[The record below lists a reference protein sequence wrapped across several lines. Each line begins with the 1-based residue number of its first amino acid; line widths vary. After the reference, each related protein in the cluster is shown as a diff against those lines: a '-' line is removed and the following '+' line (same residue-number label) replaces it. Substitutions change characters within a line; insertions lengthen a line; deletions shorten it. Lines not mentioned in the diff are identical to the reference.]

1 MGRSSNLFFTG
12 CRSDTEGFLLDYN
25 ARRLVFWVLK
35 EFRAQLLL
43 AGAVAL
49 AVGYAFGCFSK
60 ARIAASNPIS
70 VFDLNAAPDRY
81 NARNVCVRGMVLNL
95 KDAGA
100 EPADLPY
107 AIFSLK
113 ETRGAGDYDFINVI
127 SFKERESTPE
137 GMVLA
142 CGVFN
147 TMKQVGKDTY
157 HNVILLNR
165 FKSAGNG
172 RPDAPLRG
180 AKRSRAF

>member
-1 MGRSSNLFFTG
+1 M
-12 CRSDTEGFLLDYN
+12 LDYN
-25 ARRLVFWVLK
+25 ARRLVFWTLK

-49 AVGYAFGCFSK
+49 AAGYAFGCFSK
-60 ARIAASNPIS
+60 ARIAANSPVS

-81 NARNVCVRGMVLNL
+81 NARNVCVRGMILNL

-107 AIFSLK
+107 SIFSLK
-113 ETRGAGDYDFINVI
+113 ETRSAGDYDFINVI
-127 SFKERESTPE
+127 SFKERESAPE
-137 GMVLA
+137 GLVLA
-142 CGVFN
+142 CGVFSS
-147 TMKQVGKDTY
+147 MKQVGKDTY

-165 FKSAGNG
+165 FKDEVNG
-172 RPDAPLRG
+172 RPYGPLRG